1 MKEDFR
7 WKWIDDHTLLDIIN
21 LLNIGIS
28 SYNTKL
34 HVPNDLDINKY
45 FIPPSNLETNNHL
58 RSISDWT
65 EKQKMLLNTKKTT
78 NMTINFT
85 DNYQF
90 STRLYI
96 KGEKI
101 NTVETTKLLGTTIT
115 NSFKWDENT
124 KELVK
129 KANARMCLLRK
140 VASFKPSRQDLRLI
154 YIQYVRSIL
163 EQFCVVWHS
172 SLTLENSLDIE
183 RIQKNSLR
191 IILQNKYNNY
201 EEALEKLNLETLEQ
215 RRETLCLKF
224 ARKCHENSQT
234 NDIFY

>member
-1 MKEDFR
+1 
-7 WKWIDDHTLLDIIN
+7 
-21 LLNIGIS
+21 
-28 SYNTKL
+28 
-34 HVPNDLDINKY
+34 
-45 FIPPSNLETNNHL
+45 
-58 RSISDWT
+58 
-65 EKQKMLLNTKKTT
+65 
-78 NMTINFT
+78 
-85 DNYQF
+85 
-90 STRLYI
+90 
-96 KGEKI
+96 
-101 NTVETTKLLGTTIT
+101 
-115 NSFKWDENT
+115 
-124 KELVK
+124 
-129 KANARMCLLRK
+129 MCLL
-140 VASFKPSRQDLRLI
+140 RQDLRLI

-163 EQFCVVWHS
+163 EQSCVVWHS